1 MLSGSQTKT
10 PASAEALTGADFG
23 PSNVRE
29 RQGSPQPSR
38 TEFKLVPR
46 SESNGAALHRR
57 YISGDCLVILF
68 WRRLSQAP
76 YSPKREMPMTAVVVT
91 HTVGN
96 IDTWLKGGVDRKRIF
111 PNFCSSH
118 RIFRHPDQANRISI
132 VCENVDLAKLKAT
145 MDSAE
150 AKALIGKHTVIEPIE
165 FYIEV
170 DGGS

>member
-1 MLSGSQTKT
+1 
-10 PASAEALTGADFG
+10 
-23 PSNVRE
+23 
-29 RQGSPQPSR
+29 
-38 TEFKLVPR
+38 
-46 SESNGAALHRR
+46 
-57 YISGDCLVILF
+57 
-68 WRRLSQAP
+68 
-76 YSPKREMPMTAVVVT
+76 MPMTAVVVT

-96 IDTWLKGGVDRKRIF
+96 IDTWLKGGADRKGIF

-150 AKALIGKHTVIEPIE
+150 AKALIAKHTVIEPTE